1 MLTGEGIMAPYAA
14 KKFPTAGVFSRLSP
28 WGVAAFSPGVP
39 RVAAVIKLNP
49 TTLVCSLTNAD

>member
-1 MLTGEGIMAPYAA
+1 MLTDEGILAPYAA

-28 WGVAAFSPGVP
+28 WGCGGFFPGVP